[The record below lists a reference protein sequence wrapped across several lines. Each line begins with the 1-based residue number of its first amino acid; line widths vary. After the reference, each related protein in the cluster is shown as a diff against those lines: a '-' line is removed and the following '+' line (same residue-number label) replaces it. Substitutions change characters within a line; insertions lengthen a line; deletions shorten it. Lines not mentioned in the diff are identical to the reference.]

1 MSSQRSFTL
10 LIPGDWA
17 TPTGGY
23 RYLRAMAQAM
33 GMVGWDV
40 TVLRIDA
47 DWPAPDAAALTRAA
61 AQIGALADG
70 TLVVADGLAFGVLA
84 EVVAAHALRLRWVA
98 LVHHPLHLETGLGA
112 AHKAQLLH
120 SETQALALARHT
132 IVTSASTQ
140 QDVLAM
146 GVALSR
152 VAVVEPGTERQP
164 VSLIS
169 GAASGDE
176 GVDSDVDSG
185 MNKPTD
191 PERPVQLLC
200 VATITPRK
208 GHGLLLEAL
217 AGLRAGRSTLNWT
230 LHCVGSLTR
239 DTATAAAVLAQSQQ
253 PNLRGRV
260 QWHGEVDTAAL
271 QAHYAAADLLVMPS
285 WHEGYGMAV
294 AEALA
299 AGLPVLASRA
309 GALAQTLPPQAGL
322 QVPAGDVPALQAA
335 LQKLVSDPTLR
346 ARLAAGAKAAGRQLP
361 TWQQQAALFAAV
373 LQEVE

>member
-1 MSSQRSFTL
+1 MSNPRSFTL

-33 GMVGWDV
+33 GESGWDV

-47 DWPAPDAAALTRAA
+47 DWPAPDTASLARAA
-61 AQIGALADG
+61 AQIGALADD

-84 EVVAAHALRLRWVA
+84 EVVAAHAQRLRWVA
-98 LVHHPLHLETGLGA
+98 LLHHPLHMETGLGA
-112 AHKAQLLH
+112 VQKAQLLH
-120 SETQALALARHT
+120 SETQALALARQT
-132 IVTSASTQ
+132 IVTGASTQ
-140 QDVLAM
+140 QDVVAM

-152 VAVVEPGTERQP
+152 VAVVEPGTERHLGF
-164 VSLIS
+164 STS
-169 GAASGDE
+169 SAASEGG
-176 GVDSDVDSG
+176 GVD
-185 MNKPTD
+185 KPTD
-191 PERPVQLLC
+191 SERPVQLLC
-200 VATITPRK
+200 VATVTPRK
-208 GHGLLLEAL
+208 GHGLLLDAL
-217 AGLRAGRSTLNWT
+217 AGLSTLNWT
-230 LHCVGSLTR
+230 LHCVGSMTR
-239 DTATAAAVLAQSQQ
+239 DSATAAAVLAQSQQ
-253 PNLRGRV
+253 PRLRGRV
-260 QWHGEVDTAAL
+260 QWHGEVSPAAL

-322 QVPAGDVPALQAA
+322 QVPTGDVPALQAA
-335 LQKLVSDPTLR
+335 LQMLVSDPALR
-346 ARLAAGAKAAGRQLP
+346 SRLAAGAKAAGQQLP

-373 LQEVE
+373 LQGVE